1 MEKRLHYFYSCCQC
15 IVTGRLFSFLIIL
28 AVVAALLTAPAWA
41 QEKIMR
47 QDTNEDGKIDQIALF
62 DKRGRIIKLDIDS
75 DADELMDRFQYYE
88 KEQIIKVERDTDHDQ
103 QIDCRDYFEA
113 GKRTRHEKLSNDTGQ
128 VIQNIQFDSQERP
141 LKMQKDTTGDGLFD
155 SIYHFKEGMLSSSTK
170 DTDCDGKPN
179 IRQTYRDDKPLQRRV
194 DDDGDG
200 RFDII
205 TVFKNGKP
213 HYQEKDSNFD
223 EKKDVFIYFDADGHA
238 ESIEEDTRHTG
249 RIDRTRTFHG
259 GLPVKVTYDADNDG
273 LKETITLFK
282 DGKVCRQ
289 TEDRN
294 QDGKP
299 DVTIYFNAKEEKER
313 VESDTDLNG
322 RIDTWEYYKD
332 GQLARVER
340 DEKGIGKISL
350 KIFYRNEKKYRLIM
364 DKDND
369 GRFEITQWFD
379 RSPWSMVME
388 IDSDG
393 DKNPEGRYCYK
404 KNVLRLKEIDEDS
417 DGSPDLREHYSAEG
431 KLVKSQERHEV
442 VDHLDITWFY
452 NGDEEAIRAEKDLTG
467 DGRVDTWYHYHK
479 GSLITV
485 EEDTNADGKPDLWE
499 EFDESEAMVRRS
511 IDLNFDG
518 KPDVVEHGEGEGG

>member
-1 MEKRLHYFYSCCQC
+1 MRHFLAF
-15 IVTGRLFSFLIIL
+15 FLIP

-62 DKRGRIIKLDIDS
+62 DKRGRIIKLEIDS
-75 DADELMDRFQYYE
+75 NADEVMDRFQYYE
-88 KEQIIKVERDTDHDQ
+88 KEQII
-103 QIDCRDYFEA
+103 
-113 GKRTRHEKLSNDTGQ
+113 
-128 VIQNIQFDSQERP
+128 
-141 LKMQKDTTGDGLFD
+141 
-155 SIYHFKEGMLSSSTK
+155 
-170 DTDCDGKPN
+170 
-179 IRQTYRDDKPLQRRV
+179 
-194 DDDGDG
+194 
-200 RFDII
+200 
-205 TVFKNGKP
+205 
-213 HYQEKDSNFD
+213 
-223 EKKDVFIYFDADGHA
+223 
-238 ESIEEDTRHTG
+238 
-249 RIDRTRTFHG
+249 
-259 GLPVKVTYDADNDG
+259 
-273 LKETITLFK
+273 
-282 DGKVCRQ
+282 
-289 TEDRN
+289 
-294 QDGKP
+294 
-299 DVTIYFNAKEEKER
+299 R
-313 VESDTDLNG
+313 VESDADLNG
-322 RIDTWEYYKD
+322 RIDTWEYYKN

-350 KIFYRNEKKYRLIM
+350 KIFYRNDKKYRLIM

-369 GRFEITQWFD
+369 GRFEITEWFD

-417 DGSPDLREHYSAEG
+417 DGSPDVREHYSAES
-431 KLVKSQERHEV
+431 KLVKSQERHEA

-499 EFDESEAMVRRS
+499 EFDESEAIVKRS

-518 KPDVVEHGEGEGG
+518 KPDIEENAGEQVNNDMVGGR